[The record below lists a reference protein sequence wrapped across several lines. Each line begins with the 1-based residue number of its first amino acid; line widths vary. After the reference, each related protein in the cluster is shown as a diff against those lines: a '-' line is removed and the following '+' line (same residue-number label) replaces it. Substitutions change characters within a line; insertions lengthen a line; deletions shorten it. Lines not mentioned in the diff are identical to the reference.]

1 MSNSIDPFTWKP
13 NFLDFKKNII
23 EDDIIPDEL
32 LQEIQNKIKNH
43 CLSNYQ
49 SYKPSANVGYSTS
62 CNDTGGVSN
71 CNCDIS
77 GVNCYPAGCS
87 GDCSDS
93 SQASN
98 CQGCYS
104 IYNAAGG
111 TYDKNNNNGKICNSD
126 ECSNYKGP

>member
-32 LQEIQNKIKNH
+32 LQAIQNKIKNH

-49 SYKPSANVGYSTS
+49 SYKPSGNVGYSFD
-62 CNDTGGVSN
+62 CNDSGGTSN

-77 GVNCYPAGCS
+77 GVNCYPANCT
-87 GDCSDS
+87 GDCPGVCTCKT
-93 SQASN
+93 ASVYTSTDQ
-98 CQGCYS
+98 C
-104 IYNAAGG
+104 IK
-111 TYDKNNNNGKICNSD
+111 DVCNSD
-126 ECSNYKGP
+126 DCPTYTGP